1 MEIKTNAVNFTID
14 KKLVEYINDKVSKL
28 ELFFDQIITCEVF
41 LKTDKSTEKE
51 NKYTGVKLIIPKS
64 ELFAEKQCKSFE
76 EAIDLSVEALR
87 KQIIKHKE
95 KVRD

>member
-1 MEIKTNAVNFTID
+1 MEIKTNAVNFNID
-14 KKLVEYINDKVSKL
+14 KKLVDYINEKVSKL
-28 ELFFDQIITCEVF
+28 NLFFDQIITCEVF

-51 NKYTGVKLIIPKS
+51 NKYAGIKLIIPKS

-76 EAIDLSVEALR
+76 EALDLVIEALR

-95 KVRD
+95 KVRE

>member
-14 KKLVEYINDKVSKL
+14 KKLVDYIEEKVSKL
-28 ELFFDQIITCEVF
+28 NLFFDQIISCEVF
-41 LKTDKSTEKE
+41 LKADKSSEKE
-51 NKYTGVKLIIPKS
+51 NKYAGIKIMIPKL

-76 EAIDLSVEALR
+76 EAIDLSTEALR
-87 KQIIKHKE
+87 KQIMKHKE

>member
-51 NKYTGVKLIIPKS
+51 NKYAGIKLIIPKS

>member
-41 LKTDKSTEKE
+41 LKTDKSSEKE
-51 NKYTGVKLIIPKS
+51 NKYAGIKLIIPKS